1 MSMNFRYGCHLAGLV
16 IALKWATP
24 IAAQTLPL
32 IDLSQSLIATETH
45 CVVPNPDVLDRPAQ
59 PQAVQV
65 QTVCPLTLEQAIAFA
80 LQHNPKLRAQ
90 ALTLEKSKA
99 ALRQA
104 NAALYPTVTL
114 QGGPNRQESFDL
126 SNQSTTTTTATVSN
140 TLSGEASVSYNLYT
154 SGQRA
159 ANIRA
164 AQKQVDY
171 DALGVRA
178 LTEQTRL
185 DITTNYYDLQNADAQ
200 VTIQNAAVANAQES
214 LRIAEAREKF
224 GIGTRF
230 DVLQSR
236 VQLAN
241 ATQNLTNALSQQK
254 IARRQLAQQLNLA
267 QTINLTAAD
276 PVQAVGTWPL
286 TLETSIV
293 QAYAF
298 RVELDQYLAQKE
310 IGQQN
315 RRAALAA
322 LGPTLALT
330 GSANLSGGLDS
341 SSNWSTG
348 YSVGANVQWTAF
360 DGGAAR
366 ASAKQFEKTMEI
378 AEANFADTRNQIRFE
393 VEQAYENSRANL
405 ENIQTT
411 TLAIEEAQEALRLA
425 RLRFEAGV
433 GTQSDVIDAES
444 NLTQAQ
450 GNRIEAIVNYN
461 KAIATLIRNTGD
473 LRVEPQSMP

>member
-1 MSMNFRYGCHLAGLV
+1 MSINFRYCCRIASLV
-16 IALKWATP
+16 IALEWATP
-24 IAAQTLPL
+24 MAAQTLPQA
-32 IDLSQSLIATETH
+32 DLNQSQIAADTH
-45 CVVPNPDVLDRPAQ
+45 CVVPNPGVLDRPDQ
-59 PQAVQV
+59 PQALKV
-65 QTVCPLTLEQAIAFA
+65 QTVCPLTLAQAIAFA
-80 LQHNPKLRAQ
+80 LQNNPKLRAQ
-90 ALTLEKSKA
+90 TLTLEKSKA

-104 NAALYPTVTL
+104 NAALYPSVTL
-114 QGGPNRQESFDL
+114 QGGPTRQESFDL
-126 SNQSTTTTTATVSN
+126 SNESTAVTTATVSS

-164 AQKQVDY
+164 AKKQVDY
-171 DALGVRA
+171 DELGVRA

-185 DITTNYYDLQNADAQ
+185 DIATDYYDLQNADAQ
-200 VTIQNAAVANAQES
+200 VTIQQAAVANAQES
-214 LRIAEAREKF
+214 LRITEAREGA

-241 ATQNLTNALSQQK
+241 ATQQLTNALRDQK
-254 IARRQLAQQLNLA
+254 NARRQLAQRLNLA

-276 PVQAVGTWPL
+276 PVQTVGAWPL
-286 TLETSIV
+286 TLEKSIV
-293 QAYAF
+293 QAYVF

-322 LGPTLALT
+322 LGPTLSLT
-330 GSANLSGGLDS
+330 GSANLSGGLDG

-348 YSVGANVQWTAF
+348 YSIGANVKWTAF
-360 DGGAAR
+360 DGGAAQ
-366 ASAKQFEKTMEI
+366 ASAKQFEKTMQI

-405 ENIQTT
+405 DNIQTT
-411 TLAIEEAQEALRLA
+411 TLAIEESQEALRLA
-425 RLRFEAGV
+425 RLRLNAGV

-450 GNRIEAIVNYN
+450 GNRIHAIVNYN

-473 LRVEPQSMP
+473 QRVKS

>member
-1 MSMNFRYGCHLAGLV
+1 MSITSCYWRSIIGL
-16 IALKWATP
+16 ILLLKWIP
-24 IAAQTLPL
+24 PSAAQTLSDVERIKPSSPISASCLTSSADPL
-32 IDLSQSLIATETH
+32 I
-45 CVVPNPDVLDRPAQ
+45 RPTQ
-59 PQAVQV
+59 PQEVQIT
-65 QTVCPLTLEQAIAFA
+65 TVCPLTLEQSVGIAI
-80 LQHNPKLRAQ
+80 QNNPQLRAQ
-90 ALTLEKSKA
+90 TLTFERSKA

-104 NAALYPTVTL
+104 NAALFPSVIL
-114 QGGPNRQESFDL
+114 QSGPNRQEDFSL
-126 SNQSTTTTTATVSN
+126 SNSTPSRSN
-140 TLSGEASVSYNLYT
+140 TLSGEASISYDVYT

-164 AQKQVDY
+164 AKAQVQY
-171 DALGVRA
+171 DDLGVKS

-185 DITTNYYDLQNADAQ
+185 DVATNYYDLQNANAQ
-200 VTIQNAAVANAQES
+200 VVIQRAAVANAQES
-214 LRIAEAREKF
+214 LRIAEVRERA

-230 DVLQSR
+230 DVLQAR

-241 ATQNLTNALSQQK
+241 ATQELTNALSQQR
-254 IARRQLAQQLNLA
+254 IARRQLAQRLNLE
-267 QTINLTAAD
+267 QTVNLTAAD
-276 PVQAVGTWPL
+276 PVRALGNWPL
-286 TLETSIV
+286 TLEKSII

-298 RVELDQYLAQKE
+298 RVELDQFLAQKE
-310 IGQQN
+310 IDRQN

-322 LGPTLALT
+322 LGPTISLD

-366 ASAKQFEKTMEI
+366 ASAKQSEKNMEI
-378 AEANFADTRNQIRFE
+378 AETNFADSRNQIRFE
-393 VEQAYENSRANL
+393 VEQAYDNSRANL
-405 ENIQTT
+405 ENIQTA
-411 TLAIEEAQEALRLA
+411 TLSIEEAREALRLA

-444 NLTQAQ
+444 DLTEAE
-450 GNRIEAIVNYN
+450 GNRIQAIVDYN

-473 LRVEPQSMP
+473 LQTASQPTL